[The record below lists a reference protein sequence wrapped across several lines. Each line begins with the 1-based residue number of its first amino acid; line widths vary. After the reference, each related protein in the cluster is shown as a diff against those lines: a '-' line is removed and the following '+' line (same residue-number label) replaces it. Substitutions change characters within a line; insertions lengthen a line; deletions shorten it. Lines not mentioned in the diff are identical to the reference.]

1 MLYAP
6 PPLTQLKDDIAKAVN
21 LQIEAFAL
29 YQLYAATNDMSY
41 SLDADQKLLE
51 CNRLMMRIAD
61 EWDDGL
67 AHYKIKPSEILP

>member
-6 PPLTQLKDDIAKAVN
+6 LPLRQLKDDIASAMN
-21 LQIEAFAL
+21 LGIEAFSL
-29 YQLYAATNDMSY
+29 YQLYAVTNDMSY
-41 SLDADQKLLE
+41 SQDADQKLLE
-51 CNRLMMRIAD
+51 CNRLMIRIAD